1 MGSLKPVDP
10 VTLGLCKQIDLDSE
24 VEKAAKRVAR
34 QQKKLSKTA
43 TSDVT
48 LMPADAV
55 QEPEIPTYEED
66 KPQPSAESLDVFSQ
80 SQTSDSQSNE
90 KEAPSAESVFGNFGT
105 SSDEEN

>member
-1 MGSLKPVDP
+1 
-10 VTLGLCKQIDLDSE
+10 LDTE

-43 TSDVT
+43 ASDVT

-55 QEPEIPTYEED
+55 LVTEIPTYEED
-66 KPQPSAESLDVFSQ
+66 TPLPSAEPSDVFGQ
-80 SQTSDSQSNE
+80 SQTSDSQPKE
-90 KEAPSAESVFGNFGT
+90 EEAPSAETVFGNFGT